1 MLDGGQWLN
10 RGVASVSD
18 ATVAGPEEA
27 VPVSGRVGAE
37 VEGQSPRELLSGAEG
52 DEIEGEARA
61 ANATALCEAG
71 VPTAH
76 GAWEPVKVT

>member
-1 MLDGGQWLN
+1 MARGLN
-10 RGVASVSD
+10 RRVASVSD

-27 VPVSGRVGAE
+27 VPVSGRGGAE
-37 VEGQSPRELLSGAEG
+37 VEGQTPSELLAGAEG
-52 DEIEGEARA
+52 DEVEGEART
-61 ANATALCEAG
+61 ANATALCETG